1 MSDAH
6 PLTAKRQLLFLI
18 ENLYEDVRSIERR
31 EVTEIY
37 KLADAIEAA
46 ARSRVV
52 DEIRARI
59 QYQAT
64 TLRTHEAKGVIS
76 VILADLSGLARDT
89 EDGQPNG
96 KRPSSFSVD
105 KTEPKL
111 GAVPP
116 SHPIRTEVLAAH
128 RNGEHSDSVDM
139 ECWFCVKKWDELKTM
154 ICAERRENPKHLR
167 IGITNRMILGG
178 MSGPDA
184 KRLIDEYDAACA
196 RNDQ

>member
-96 KRPSSFSVD
+96 KRP
-105 KTEPKL
+105 
-111 GAVPP
+111 
-116 SHPIRTEVLAAH
+116 
-128 RNGEHSDSVDM
+128 
-139 ECWFCVKKWDELKTM
+139 
-154 ICAERRENPKHLR
+154 CAERRENPKHLR